1 MSLKTDKLKTGRKP
15 QRGFTLL
22 EVMVALVIFSI
33 GLLGLAGLQSQ
44 SLRYNHSAY
53 LKTQA
58 SYLAY
63 DILDRMRANREA
75 AIAGRYNADNTT
87 TGADKDCD
95 TKGATC
101 STNDMAL
108 HDIYEWKQLLSSN
121 NVLPGG
127 TGSIAQDGT
136 DNDKFTVT
144 IAWEDPGTPE
154 EESEYQ
160 LRSQI

>member
-63 DILDRMRANREA
+63 DILDRMRANRQA
-75 AIAGRYNADNTT
+75 ALDGGYNAEDTT
-87 TGADKDCD
+87 EGTDKDCD
-95 TKGATC
+95 TKTVTC

-108 HDIYEWKQLLSSN
+108 HDIYEWKQLLAN
-121 NVLPGG
+121 TLPQG
-127 TGSIAQDGT
+127 TGSVGQTTLGE
-136 DNDKFTVT
+136 NNFTIT